1 MMPRTVSGTRRY
13 RPPPS
18 PTTKMPVRSNRR
30 TEVCRVRFDV
40 AEISLVPA
48 PFDRDR
54 HLSLLL
60 EADDAEEHMSGY
72 LDRGELLEIHGAD
85 GVIGVVV
92 LVREADEVEIWN
104 IALVEDYRG
113 RGLGRVAIGAIA
125 DRCTRAGASHLTVGT
140 SDCSLGT
147 IAFYRKAG
155 FRFAGVRQGYFDTNP
170 MAVVENGIRAR
181 DMVMFRMALP
191 PDSTRT

>member
-1 MMPRTVSGTRRY
+1 V
-13 RPPPS
+13 
-18 PTTKMPVRSNRR
+18 
-30 TEVCRVRFDV
+30 TEV
-40 AEISLVPA
+40 SLVPA
-48 PFDRDR
+48 PFDRER
-54 HLSLLL
+54 HLPLLL
-60 EADDAEEHMSGY
+60 EADDAEEHMRDY
-72 LDRGELLEIHGAD
+72 LDRGELLEIHDAD
-85 GVIGVVV
+85 GMVGVAV

-104 IALVEDYRG
+104 IALAEDYRG

-147 IAFYRKAG
+147 IAFYRKTG
-155 FRFAGVRQGYFDTNP
+155 FRFAGVREGYFDTYP

-191 PDSTRT
+191 PEGTGLTTARSGERRLSS

>member
-1 MMPRTVSGTRRY
+1 MA
-13 RPPPS
+13 
-18 PTTKMPVRSNRR
+18 
-30 TEVCRVRFDV
+30 EV
-40 AEISLVPA
+40 SLVPA

-54 HLSLLL
+54 HRPLLL
-60 EADDAEEHMSGY
+60 EADDAEERTRGY
-72 LDRGELLEIHGAD
+72 LDRGELLEIHGAE
-85 GVIGVVV
+85 GMIGVAV

-104 IALVEDYRG
+104 IALAEDHRG

-125 DRCTRAGASHLTVGT
+125 DRYTRAGISQLTVGT

-155 FRFAGVRQGYFDTNP
+155 VRFAGVREGYFDTYP